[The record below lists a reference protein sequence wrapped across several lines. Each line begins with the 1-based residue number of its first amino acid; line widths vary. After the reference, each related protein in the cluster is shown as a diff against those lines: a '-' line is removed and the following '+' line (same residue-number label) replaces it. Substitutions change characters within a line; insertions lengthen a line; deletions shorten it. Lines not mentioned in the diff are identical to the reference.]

1 MTISDPSLDSVSNPD
16 DGSDLPGDAPD
27 TDRRPIDPERIGLA
41 GLVLAGLLL
50 VLVGTRLVTGVVSV
64 IALAL
69 TLGTIVML
77 VVTAVLGGPEARRK
91 IAPYGLLKP
100 GMLWLALFYL
110 APLVTLL
117 RNSLSTLPSR
127 FAVKAE
133 FDWNF
138 GNYSTAFSDFG
149 GQFGRGFGYA
159 AVATILTILL
169 GYPLAYV
176 IAFRGGK
183 YRGLLL
189 GLIIIPFFTSYLI
202 RTIAWQSLLADT
214 GPIPNVLDAI
224 GVQPLLDAVGI
235 MDGDKILNTPAA
247 VIGGLTYNFLPFMAL
262 PIYVS
267 LEKINLNLVDAAKDL
282 YSGSVRAFF
291 KIVFPLSLPGVFAGT
306 LLTFIPASGDF
317 VNQQYLG
324 NPNTSVIGQSIQNQF
339 LVQNNLPVASAMS
352 FVLMAIITVFVVIYS
367 RFFGTDDLA

>member
-1 MTISDPSLDSVSNPD
+1 MTISDPALDS
-16 DGSDLPGDAPD
+16 GDSTDSERNGAPRA
-27 TDRRPIDPERIGLA
+27 RRPIDPERIGLGA
-41 GLVLAGLLL
+41 LLLAGALL
-50 VLVGTRLVTGVVSV
+50 VLVGTRLVTGVAAT

-69 TLGTIVML
+69 TLGTIVLL
-77 VVTAVLGGPEARRK
+77 VMTAVMGGPEARRK

-127 FAVKAE
+127 FAVKAD

-138 GNYSTAFSDFG
+138 GNYSTALTDFG
-149 GQFGRGFGYA
+149 GQFQRGFGYA
-159 AVATILTILL
+159 AVATVLTILL

-214 GPIPNVLDAI
+214 GPIPNVLDGI
-224 GVQPLLDAVGI
+224 GLQPLLDAVGI

-352 FVLMAIITVFVVIYS
+352 FVLMAIITVFVIIYS

>member
-1 MTISDPSLDSVSNPD
+1 MSTST
-16 DGSDLPGDAPD
+16 G
-27 TDRRPIDPERIGLA
+27 RRRAVRRWASDPERVGLGALLAA
-41 GLVLAGLLL
+41 GALL
-50 VLVGTRLVTGVVSV
+50 VAVGTRLVTGPAAL

-69 TLGTIVML
+69 TLGS
-77 VVTAVLGGPEARRK
+77 VVGLILMMIAGGPEVRRK
-91 IAPYGLLKP
+91 LAPYGLLKP

-110 APLVTLL
+110 APLFTLL

-127 FAVKAE
+127 FAVRAD

-138 GNYSTAFSDFG
+138 GNYATAFTDFG
-149 GQFGRGFGYA
+149 GQFQRAFLYA
-159 AVATILTILL
+159 GLATVFTILI
-169 GYPLAYV
+169 GFPLAYV
-176 IAFRGGK
+176 IAFRGGR
-183 YRGLLL
+183 YRGLML
-189 GLIIIPFFTSYLI
+189 GLIIVPFFTSFLI

-214 GPIPNVLDAI
+214 GPIPNVLNGMGLR
-224 GVQPLLDAVGI
+224 GVLNALGI

-267 LEKINLNLVDAAKDL
+267 LEKIDPHLVDAAKDL
-282 YSGSVRAFF
+282 YSGSVRAFM
-291 KIVFPLSLPGVFAGT
+291 KVVFPLSLPGVFAGT

-339 LVQNNLPVASAMS
+339 IVQNNLPLASAMS
-352 FVLMAIITVFVVIYS
+352 FVLMMIITVGVIAYS
-367 RFFGTDDLA
+367 RFFGTEDLA

>member
-1 MTISDPSLDSVSNPD
+1 MTISDPSLDSVDSPD
-16 DGSDLPGDAPD
+16 DDSDASGDSPAAA
-27 TDRRPIDPERIGLA
+27 RRPIDPERIGLG
-41 GLVLAGLLL
+41 GLLLAGLLL
-50 VLVGTRLVTGVVSV
+50 VLVGTRLVTGVAAV

-77 VVTAVLGGPEARRK
+77 IVTAVLGGPEARRK

-138 GNYSTAFSDFG
+138 GNYSTAFTDFG
-149 GQFGRGFGYA
+149 GQFQRGFGYA

-214 GPIPNVLDAI
+214 GPIPNVLDAV
-224 GVQPLLDAVGI
+224 GLQPLLDAVGI

-291 KIVFPLSLPGVFAGT
+291 TIVFPLSLPGVFAGT